1 MGNFLTTPFGSF
13 LRVVAGLVLA
23 ALMTFLLNGKTF
35 ADLQWADFQLWVS
48 VAVGSALPVLIAY
61 VNPADSRFG
70 KGSDPG
76 T

>member
-35 ADLQWADFQLWVS
+35 ADLQWADLQLWVS

-61 VNPADSRFG
+61 VNPQDSRFG
-70 KGSDPG
+70 RG
-76 T
+76 TDSGT